1 MYFLNIFRNFV
12 FCNFEHISH
21 HFLGFSLLNLNKKT
35 YRVTALMVISCE
47 IFHFIHFVPRSSI
60 ILTLSNIWL
69 YTLQNTKSIEIA
81 RELVRNWIEISFPV
95 PVPLT
100 PLYNYSKK
108 CFKGLWQLA
117 AHTETSQLISFVS
130 QLPGFYMIW
139 TIEGAFTI
147 SAAFQSGIQKFSTNS
162 PSSRNA

>member
-1 MYFLNIFRNFV
+1 
-12 FCNFEHISH
+12 
-21 HFLGFSLLNLNKKT
+21 
-35 YRVTALMVISCE
+35 MVISCE
-47 IFHFIHFVPRSSI
+47 IFHLIHFVPRSSI

-139 TIEGAFTI
+139 TIEGLSQFLWHSKVAYKNSRPTFLLVEMLNRFRATGLFLTPPKSLI
-147 SAAFQSGIQKFSTNS
+147 KPEIFGSFQGV
-162 PSSRNA
+162 

>member
-1 MYFLNIFRNFV
+1 M
-12 FCNFEHISH
+12 
-21 HFLGFSLLNLNKKT
+21 
-35 YRVTALMVISCE
+35 AISCE
-47 IFHFIHFVPRSSI
+47 IFHLIHFVPRFSI
-60 ILTLSNIWL
+60 ILTLSNIWF
-69 YTLQNTKSIEIA
+69 YTLKNTKSIEIA

-147 SAAFQSGIQKFSTNS
+147 SAAFQSGIQKFSTNF